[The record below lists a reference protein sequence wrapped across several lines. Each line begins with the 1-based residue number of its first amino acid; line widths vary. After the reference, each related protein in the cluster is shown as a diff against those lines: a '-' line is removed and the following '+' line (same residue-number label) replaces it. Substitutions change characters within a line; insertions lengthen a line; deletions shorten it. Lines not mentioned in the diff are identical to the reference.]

1 MVVGLGSALVQ
12 LGHPVFVY
20 GYGGRPSIGVSRED
34 VSAKAIS
41 EGIVPRVFR
50 PPRLD
55 LPVPP
60 QAPAWDRMSTWLSSN
75 EDQLDLVVVHGAFGR
90 FSMRMANACRRGRI
104 PYVSCPHTPYS
115 PELFETRGALKRTY
129 WQLLERPFLQNAKAI
144 HVLAPSHEKY
154 LRNRGIDAPIFV
166 VANGLERRFFESA
179 RRNPSGKHASARNA
193 IRLLYL
199 GRWDI
204 YNKGLDLL
212 FQGLAQAR
220 ASGLR
225 ATLRIAGKASHRQ
238 QTALRQSIESLG
250 LIDAVSLDG
259 FMSDV
264 SDAARDADFVVL
276 PSRFDGFGQVVIEA
290 LALGTPVI
298 VSSKAGA
305 AEYFGPSQGVLVF
318 DPDPLTIAE
327 VLQLGSR
334 ERAEMRDAAMSAR
347 PLLERD
353 FTWRVLAERWISE
366 VDAVI
371 SNPHSQSD

>member
-20 GYGGRPSIGVSRED
+20 GYGGQRSIGVSRED

-41 EGIVPRVFR
+41 EGIVPRVFT

-55 LPVPP
+55 LPLPSR
-60 QAPAWDRMSTWLSSN
+60 APAWDRISAWLSSN
-75 EDQLDLVVVHGAFGR
+75 QDQLDLVVVHGAFGR
-90 FSMRMANACRRGRI
+90 FSMRIANACRRGRI
-104 PYVSCPHTPYS
+104 PYVACPHTPYS
-115 PELFETRGALKRTY
+115 PELFETRAALKRAY
-129 WQLLERPFLQNAKAI
+129 WQLLERPFVQNAKAI

-179 RRNPSGKHASARNA
+179 RRKAGGKHASTRNA
-193 IRLLYL
+193 MRLLYL
-199 GRWDI
+199 GRLDF

-212 FQGLAQAR
+212 LQGLAQAR
-220 ASGLR
+220 AFGLR
-225 ATLRIAGKASHRQ
+225 ATLRIAGKSSHRQ
-238 QTALRQSIESLG
+238 QTALHQSIESLG
-250 LIDAVSLDG
+250 LIEAVSLEG
-259 FMSDV
+259 FMPDV

-305 AEYFGPSQGVLVF
+305 AEYFGPNQGVLVVE
-318 DPDPLTIAE
+318 PDPPSIAE

-334 ERAEMRDAAMSAR
+334 ERAEMRDAALSAR

-353 FTWRVLAERWISE
+353 FTWRALAERWISE

-371 SNPHSQSD
+371 SGE